1 MATGEV
7 FVMILKF
14 TGAALII
21 LACGGVGFRMA
32 AIHRQEEKALQQLLG
47 ILDYMECEL
56 QYRLTTLPELC
67 RQAANEF
74 NGIPGKVLFELIS
87 EMESQVAPDITCCM
101 QAVLGRNKE
110 VPPITRKILELLGT
124 SIGRY
129 DLDGQLKG
137 LESVRYECRR
147 NIELL
152 SNNKDTRLRSYQTL
166 GLCAGAA
173 LAILLI

>member
-1 MATGEV
+1 MTLK
-7 FVMILKF
+7 IL
-14 TGAALII
+14 GSI
-21 LACGGVGFRMA
+21 LVIVGCGGVGFRIA
-32 AIHRQEEKALQQLLG
+32 ANHRLEEKSLRQLVG

-67 RQAANEF
+67 RQATNEF
-74 NGIPGKVLFELIS
+74 NGIPGKILLDLTS

-101 QAVLGRNKE
+101 QAVLGRNKDI
-110 VPPITRKILELLGT
+110 PPITRKNLELLGM

-129 DLDGQLKG
+129 DLNGQLKG
-137 LESVRYECRR
+137 LESVRFECRR

>member
-1 MATGEV
+1 MTLK
-7 FVMILKF
+7 IL
-14 TGAALII
+14 GSI
-21 LACGGVGFRMA
+21 LVIAGCGGVGFRIA
-32 AIHRQEEKALQQLLG
+32 ANHRLEEKSLRQLVS

-56 QYRLTTLPELC
+56 QYRLTTLPDLG
-67 RQAANEF
+67 RQATNEF
-74 NGIPGKVLFELIS
+74 NGIPGKVLYELTA

-101 QAVLGRNKE
+101 QAVLGRNKD
-110 VPPITRKILELLGT
+110 VPPITRKILELLGM

-129 DLDGQLKG
+129 DLNGQLKG